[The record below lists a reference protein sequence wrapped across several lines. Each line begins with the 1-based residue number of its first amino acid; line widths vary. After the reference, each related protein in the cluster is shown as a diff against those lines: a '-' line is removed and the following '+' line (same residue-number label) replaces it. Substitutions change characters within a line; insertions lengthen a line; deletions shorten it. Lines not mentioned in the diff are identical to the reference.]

1 MNREQ
6 RALSRLE
13 QYSWRRLGKVLVPGN
28 AILPP
33 YDYTNA
39 VAWVP
44 EILAASS
51 QEDEE
56 SIRLVA
62 IVLGVLPLVAIRL
75 LLRLLSAWAYGTE
88 ALGALPRLLLIGL
101 KGVVYTSYY
110 AGLDRDDSGQSQV
123 FAGMQV
129 YLQCLPAT
137 PQKLPPLQALPT
149 HKDSRK
155 EA

>member
-1 MNREQ
+1 MSREQ

-13 QYSWRRLGKVLVPGN
+13 QYSWRRLGRVLAPGT
-28 AILPP
+28 AELPP
-33 YDYTNA
+33 YDYINA
-39 VAWVP
+39 VVWVP

-56 SIRLVA
+56 SIRIVA
-62 IVLGVLPLVAIRL
+62 VVLGVLPLFLIRL
-75 LLRLLSAWAYGTE
+75 LLRMLSAWAYKTG
-88 ALGALPRLLLIGL
+88 AIGALPRLLMIGL

-123 FAGMQV
+123 FSGMQV
-129 YLQCLPAT
+129 HLQCLPMK
-137 PQKLPPLQALPT
+137 QQELPPVQLLSNP
-149 HKDSRK
+149 KNSRK